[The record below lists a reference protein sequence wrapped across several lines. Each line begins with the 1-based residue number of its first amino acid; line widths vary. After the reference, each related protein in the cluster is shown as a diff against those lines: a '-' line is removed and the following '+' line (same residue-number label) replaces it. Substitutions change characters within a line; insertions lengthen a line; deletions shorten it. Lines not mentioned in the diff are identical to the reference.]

1 MSEDQGE
8 DGKLNGSV
16 ALESHLVSFPK
27 GDIMI
32 TMTPTK
38 VLIGSENSVKI
49 ESAKQS
55 FSKFFKPV
63 EIKGLRVNSGVSVQP
78 FNEDTFTGAKNRA
91 EHVKRINDEQCLNA
105 NFFVGIEG
113 GILQLYKRWFQFTA
127 IHILDSQHRD
137 SFSTTGLYEL
147 PDWIVEKLL
156 AGSELGHIIDELT
169 QDSNTKEKQS
179 ASGFLTNGAVDRLQN
194 YTQAITFALI
204 PFLQDN
210 LYFQRK

>member
-1 MSEDQGE
+1 
-8 DGKLNGSV
+8 
-16 ALESHLVSFPK
+16 
-27 GDIMI
+27 MI
-32 TMTPTK
+32 PMIPTK
-38 VLIGSENSVKI
+38 VLIGSENKVKI
-49 ESAKQS
+49 ESARQS

-63 EIKGLRVNSGVSVQP
+63 EIKALRVDSGVSVQP

-91 EHVKRINDEQCLNA
+91 EHAKHINDEQSLNA

-113 GILQLYKRWFQFTA
+113 GVLQLHKRWFQFTV
-127 IHILDSQHRD
+127 IHILDAQHRD
-137 SFSTTGLYEL
+137 SFSTSGLYEL

-156 AGSELGHIIDELT
+156 AGIELAHIIDKLAKDT
-169 QDSNTKEKQS
+169 NTKEKQS
-179 ASGFLTNGAVDRLQN
+179 ASGFFTNGEIDRLQN